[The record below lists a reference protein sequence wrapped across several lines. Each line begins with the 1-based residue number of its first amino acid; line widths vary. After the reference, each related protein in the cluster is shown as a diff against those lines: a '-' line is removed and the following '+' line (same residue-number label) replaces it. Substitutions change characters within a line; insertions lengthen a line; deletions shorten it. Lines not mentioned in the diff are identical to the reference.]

1 MAQEKVYSIKIN
13 GVDTAIN
20 NINDLEQ
27 GVQTLETQLKTA
39 DIGSEEFKRL
49 SKEVA
54 STRGKLKDF
63 ELQIEG
69 LDKEQRATALV
80 DAFTGLTGAV
90 GAVSAGFIAFGAS
103 SEAIEDAERKLLGV
117 IGVVSGLRDASNG
130 ILATQK
136 LLANSNINLAKGFK
150 TAFAS
155 GVRGATALKG
165 ALIATGIGAL
175 VVGVGLLIANWE
187 KFIDILGL
195 GASAGEDNLNI
206 AKEQTNQAQL
216 ALEATEASTDVLKRQ
231 GKTDKE
237 ILAIKIA
244 QTDEVINGL
253 EAQLV
258 AQEEI
263 KKEQIATAERN
274 QTILTGIL
282 NFITAPLRLL
292 LVGVDKLGKAFG
304 KDFGLNQAVKDLNK
318 SVSESIFSGD
328 TTELDEGT
336 AEIEKTLL
344 TLKNKRAQYNN
355 QIDAI
360 DEKAR
365 TERQAQLDK
374 ETQNELSALQ
384 AKAES
389 ARKLAEAQA
398 KDAQDALDVRFAN
411 DKVRLQEAFDAEI
424 AQQDLTEQ
432 AKLAIKEKYA
442 NEALILQE
450 QYNDATAE
458 NAKALAD
465 EETRI
470 AEEQAQDEADLRD
483 AKIQLANDGFN
494 AVIALAD
501 AFAGEDE
508 KRQKKAFQIAKG
520 AQLAQATMNGILAV
534 QNAFSTAN
542 ASPLT
547 AIFPAYPYIQAG
559 LAGAFALA
567 NLKKIQS
574 TTFESAS
581 GGGSIG
587 TPTGGGGGGFGAGT
601 MTTGGGFGALGAPSL
616 GEGQTTGGNTGQSQS
631 GQNQPAVKAYV
642 LAGDVVSSVDADR
655 KINQRRTL

>member
-1 MAQEKVYSIKIN
+1 M
-13 GVDTAIN
+13 
-20 NINDLEQ
+20 
-27 GVQTLETQLKTA
+27 LK
-39 DIGSEEFKRL
+39 
-49 SKEVA
+49 
-54 STRGKLKDF
+54 
-63 ELQIEG
+63 
-69 LDKEQRATALV
+69 
-80 DAFTGLTGAV
+80 
-90 GAVSAGFIAFGAS
+90 
-103 SEAIEDAERKLLGV
+103 
-117 IGVVSGLRDASNG
+117 
-130 ILATQK
+130 
-136 LLANSNINLAKGFK
+136 
-150 TAFAS
+150 
-155 GVRGATALKG
+155 
-165 ALIATGIGAL
+165 
-175 VVGVGLLIANWE
+175 
-187 KFIDILGL
+187 
-195 GASAGEDNLNI
+195 
-206 AKEQTNQAQL
+206 
-216 ALEATEASTDVLKRQ
+216 
-231 GKTDKE
+231 
-237 ILAIKIA
+237 
-244 QTDEVINGL
+244 
-253 EAQLV
+253 
-258 AQEEI
+258 
-263 KKEQIATAERN
+263 
-274 QTILTGIL
+274 
-282 NFITAPLRLL
+282 
-292 LVGVDKLGKAFG
+292 
-304 KDFGLNQAVKDLNK
+304 
-318 SVSESIFSGD
+318 
-328 TTELDEGT
+328 
-336 AEIEKTLL
+336 
-344 TLKNKRAQYNN
+344 
-355 QIDAI
+355 
-360 DEKAR
+360 
-365 TERQAQLDK
+365 
-374 ETQNELSALQ
+374 
-384 AKAES
+384 
-389 ARKLAEAQA
+389 
-398 KDAQDALDVRFAN
+398 
-411 DKVRLQEAFDAEI
+411 I

-574 TTFESAS
+574 TTFESAGS

-587 TPTGGGGGGFGAGT
+587 GTSSGGSGGFGAGT